1 MQSNVKKVHMQF
13 DFLIS
18 FVSSLQAGR
27 EDVVAPEEEGLE
39 EVVSVVDL
47 VESGNLK
54 DIVAVIER
62 MYLLHS

>member
-1 MQSNVKKVHMQF
+1 MDVWNREVVF
-13 DFLIS
+13 
-18 FVSSLQAGR
+18 QAGR

-39 EVVSVVDL
+39 EVVSVGDL